1 MPRQVNI
8 NELKNK
14 IGDEVVQKLYDE
26 FAGMMIYIPK
36 KGIDMTQEEKEMY
49 IYNCYYDPNTFVKI
63 PEIAE
68 RVGLSEDRIRKILDK
83 KSKEMI
89 EKHRKEL
96 QEKEEN

>member
-36 KGIDMTQEEKEMY
+36 KGIDMTQEEKEQY
-49 IYNCYYDPNTFVKI
+49 IINLFYDSGYSVQKI
-63 PEIAE
+63 AKK
-68 RVGLSEDRIRKILDK
+68 VNLSEDRIRKIIYK
-83 KSKEMI
+83 NI
-89 EKHRKEL
+89 
-96 QEKEEN
+96 